1 MRDIEIIDNI
11 KTLDMAKD
19 YMRKYGIVKDMI
31 DLPEITSK
39 ETSDVPNQLWHQDG
53 LQTENQ
59 PNYQALWCKYA
70 SSSCPTTQYISSRI
84 SDDLGKKYE
93 GLKCKFN
100 FKKPIDEGRFYRFD
114 SKLDQ
119 RLYLRRIYKGEK
131 DLIGKDKQGYFTRWN
146 EMAVL
151 EENIYKELEVA
162 VMSNKIEE
170 VEWKTNRLVI
180 ANNFTTLHRRTP
192 FKNAT
197 GERII
202 CRAYVQ

>member
-1 MRDIEIIDNI
+1 MRDIEIIDGI
-11 KTLDMAKD
+11 KSLKEAKR
-19 YMRKYGIVKDMI
+19 YMSKYGEVKDMI

-39 ETSDVPNQLWHQDG
+39 ETSEIPNQLWHQDG

-59 PNYQALWCKYA
+59 PNYQALYCKVA
-70 SSSCPTTQYISSRI
+70 SDNCPTTQYISSRI

-100 FKKPIDEGRFYRFD
+100 FKKPIDEGRFYKFD

-131 DLIGKDKQGYFTRWN
+131 DLIGKDDQGYFTRWN

-151 EENIYKELEVA
+151 DEDVYKELESA

-180 ANNFTTLHRRTP
+180 ANNFTLLHRRTP
-192 FKNAT
+192 YKNAT

>member
-1 MRDIEIIDNI
+1 MSDIEIVDNI
-11 KTLDMAKD
+11 ENLFLAKQ
-19 YMRKYGIVKDMI
+19 YMSKYGIVKDMI

-39 ETSDVPNQLWHQDG
+39 ETEDIPNQLWHQDG

-59 PNYQALWCKYA
+59 PNYQALYCKMA
-70 SSSCPTTQYISSRI
+70 SNDCPTTQYISTRI
-84 SDDLGKKYE
+84 SDELGKKYE

-100 FKKPIDEGRFYRFD
+100 FKKPIDEGRFYKFD

-131 DLIGKDKQGYFTRWN
+131 DIIGKDEQGYFTRWN

-151 EENIYKELEVA
+151 DENIYKELENA

-180 ANNFTTLHRRTP
+180 ANNFTLLHRRTP
-192 FKNAT
+192 YKNAT

>member
-1 MRDIEIIDNI
+1 MS
-11 KTLDMAKD
+11 
-19 YMRKYGIVKDMI
+19 KYGVVKDMI

-39 ETSDVPNQLWHQDG
+39 ETEDIPNQLWHQDG

-59 PNYQALWCKYA
+59 PNYQALYCKMA
-70 SSSCPTTQYISSRI
+70 SSNCPSTQYISTRI
-84 SDDLGKKYE
+84 SDDLGMKYE
-93 GLKCKFN
+93 SLKCKFN
-100 FKKPIDEGRFYRFD
+100 FKKPIDEGRFYKFD

-131 DLIGKDKQGYFTRWN
+131 DIVGKDEQGYFTRWN

-151 EENIYKELEVA
+151 DENVYKELENA

-170 VEWKTNRLVI
+170 IEWKTNRLVI
-180 ANNFTTLHRRTP
+180 ANNFTLLHRRTP
-192 FKNAT
+192 YKNAT

>member
-19 YMRKYGIVKDMI
+19 YMRKYGTVKDMI

-39 ETSDVPNQLWHQDG
+39 ETNDVPNQLWHQDG

-119 RLYLRRIYKGEK
+119 RLYLRRIYKGDK

-151 EENIYKELEVA
+151 EESIYKELEVA

>member
-1 MRDIEIIDNI
+1 MSDIEIVDNI
-11 KTLDMAKD
+11 ENLFLAKQ
-19 YMRKYGIVKDMI
+19 YMSKYGIVKDMI

-39 ETSDVPNQLWHQDG
+39 ETEDIPNQLWHQDG

-59 PNYQALWCKYA
+59 PNYQALYCKMA
-70 SSSCPTTQYISSRI
+70 SNDCPTTQYISTRI
-84 SDDLGKKYE
+84 SDELGKKYE

-100 FKKPIDEGRFYRFD
+100 FKKPIDEGRFYKFD

-131 DLIGKDKQGYFTRWN
+131 DIVGKDEQGYFTRWN

-151 EENIYKELEVA
+151 DEDVYKELENA

-180 ANNFTTLHRRTP
+180 ANNFTLLHRRTP
-192 FKNAT
+192 YKNAT

>member
-1 MRDIEIIDNI
+1 M
-11 KTLDMAKD
+11 
-19 YMRKYGIVKDMI
+19 
-31 DLPEITSK
+31 
-39 ETSDVPNQLWHQDG
+39 
-53 LQTENQ
+53 
-59 PNYQALWCKYA
+59 A
-70 SSSCPTTQYISSRI
+70 SSDCPSTQYISTRI

-93 GLKCKFN
+93 GLKCTFN
-100 FKKPIDEGRFYRFD
+100 FKKPIDEGRFYKFD

-131 DLIGKDKQGYFTRWN
+131 EIVGKDNQGYFTRWN

-151 EENIYKELEVA
+151 DEDAYNELKVA

-170 VEWKTNRLVI
+170 VKWKTNRVVI
-180 ANNFTTLHRRTP
+180 ANNFTLLHRRTP
-192 FKNAT
+192 FKNAN